1 VASPDSHARGT
12 VEVADRAIER
22 IARAAVLTV
31 DGVAP
36 TGSTAGAL
44 GTALGR
50 TYPRVDCEIA
60 GDHVRATVE
69 IAIRWP
75 VSARQVGEKVQAAVT
90 TELHRLAGMHVDSV
104 RVIVAQLVRVSDE
117 LRRVR

>member
-1 VASPDSHARGT
+1 VASPDTHVRGT
-12 VEVADRAIER
+12 VAVADRAVER

-36 TGSTAGAL
+36 AGSTAGAL

-60 GDHVRATVE
+60 GDHVRALVE

-75 VSARQVGEKVQAAVT
+75 ASARQVAEKVQDAVT
-90 TELHRLAGMHVDSV
+90 IKLHHLAGMHVDSV
-104 RVIVAQLVRVSDE
+104 RVVVAQVVRVPDE
-117 LRRVR
+117 PRRVR